1 MAEPGVDVAERRQ
14 PVLGEAVDELRPVR
28 PVLGDDD
35 VRVAVPR
42 HAAAGPVGLDQV
54 GHRGAATHE
63 PLGHAGHQRGTG
75 RVDEDLLVARRQRVA
90 ASLGVGGRVVDVDER
105 GDGLLLEPLARVARG
120 DAGRGGEL
128 GGGQRTALGQRP
140 VEAELGAEVDR
151 QQVERAERGLEQASD
166 EGVAALGRVLGC
178 GHRHGVSPG
187 RSASCPL
194 APA

>member
-1 MAEPGVDVAERRQ
+1 MSPSAGSQ
-14 PVLGEAVDELRPVR
+14 SWVR
-28 PVLGDDD
+28 LWMNCGRFVRSWAMTTSGWRSHGD
-35 VRVAVPR
+35 
-42 HAAAGPVGLDQV
+42 AAAGPVGPDQV

-187 RSASCPL
+187 RVGVVSPRAGL
-194 APA
+194 KGGA